1 MFYFCKMSQPDLFTI
16 STIRSLSKKQR
27 RMRRE
32 KFNNKFEKE
41 SFADQLHEQQEKQAA
56 KERQDKINDLLQDIK
71 ALQVI
76 GADTSSKKKQLN
88 ELLKGKK

>member
-32 KFNNKFEKE
+32 KFNNKFENQ
-41 SFADQLHEQQEKQAA
+41 SFIDQLHEQQAKQAA

-71 ALQVI
+71 ALQLI
-76 GADTSSKKKQLN
+76 GADTTNKKQELN
-88 ELLKGKK
+88 RIFKDKK